1 MQTTITLET
10 ALTDFLTSL
19 RARNASVLT
28 QEAYQTDIRQFI
40 TWQAEVSVVGQH
52 VTSVTKTDL
61 IEYLSYLASLGR
73 SGVTRARKLAS
84 LREFFAF
91 LHERE
96 LIPSSPAATVA
107 IPKKE
112 RKAQTFLRPEEY
124 ARLLSTA
131 GSHPRDF
138 AILQLFLQ
146 TGIRVSELVQLTLRD
161 VDLVGKA
168 IKVSGKGSKERSIP
182 LEKKAVLALKNYVS
196 VRPQSLDQHF
206 FLNYTDTGLS
216 RRGAEKIIE
225 KYRRLSG
232 ITKRFSCHSLRH
244 TFGSYKAEQG
254 VSPFQIKEW
263 MGHSSISV
271 TQLYVHMSKES
282 ARRAMEQ
289 TSL

>member
-1 MQTTITLET
+1 MQQITLDQ

-28 QEAYQTDIRQFI
+28 QAAYATDIQQFI
-40 TWQAEVSVVGQH
+40 AWFTETSVLIQEAG
-52 VTSVTKTDL
+52 SVTKTDV

-84 LREFFAF
+84 LREFFSY
-91 LHERE
+91 LQEQE
-96 LIPSSPAATVA
+96 LISVSPAAMVA

-124 ARLLSTA
+124 AQLLSTA

-146 TGIRVSELVQLTLRD
+146 TGIRVSELVHLTLTD
-161 VDLVGKA
+161 VDLVNKM
-168 IKVSGKGSKERSIP
+168 IKVSGKGSKERTIP
-182 LEKKAVLALKNYVS
+182 LEKKAVLALKNYLNI
-196 VRPQSLDQHF
+196 RGQSLDQHF
-206 FLNYTDTGLS
+206 FLNYAGTGLS

-225 KYRRLSG
+225 KYRKLSG

-244 TFGSYKAEQG
+244 TFWSYKAEQG
-254 VSPFQIKEW
+254 VSPFQLKEW